1 MRVFGRAGRFGP
13 FLDGGNGTVRLRGR
27 HGEGWYGEREHGA
40 GNDDENAT
48 IHETSADKIASVD
61 FSVGARDD
69 KAMTR
74 READGVRVL
83 LVEDNADLRDVIT
96 RALRE
101 AGYVVEAVA
110 DGAQGDALAG
120 AGGFDAL
127 ILDWMLPGLSGVEIC
142 RRLRD
147 SRDFSPII
155 MLTAKDE
162 IADRIAGLDAGA
174 DDYLVK
180 PFHVAELLAR
190 LRSIVRR
197 NGHQGSGTY
206 RAGTIALDVGERAV
220 RVADRSVALSAREF
234 DLLEY
239 LMRNADLTQ
248 TREAIEEHVWGAQF
262 ESSSNVVDVFVRRL
276 RRKLGPRDAD
286 AIETVR
292 GLGYRIRSH

>member
-1 MRVFGRAGRFGP
+1 
-13 FLDGGNGTVRLRGR
+13 
-27 HGEGWYGEREHGA
+27 
-40 GNDDENAT
+40 
-48 IHETSADKIASVD
+48 
-61 FSVGARDD
+61 
-69 KAMTR
+69 MTR
-74 READGVRVL
+74 READGVRIL
-83 LVEDNADLRDVIT
+83 LVEDNADLRDVTT

-206 RAGTIALDVGERAV
+206 RAGTIALDVAERAV

>member
-1 MRVFGRAGRFGP
+1 
-13 FLDGGNGTVRLRGR
+13 
-27 HGEGWYGEREHGA
+27 
-40 GNDDENAT
+40 
-48 IHETSADKIASVD
+48 
-61 FSVGARDD
+61 
-69 KAMTR
+69 MTR
-74 READGVRVL
+74 READGVRIL

-206 RAGTIALDVGERAV
+206 RACTIALDVGERAV

>member
-1 MRVFGRAGRFGP
+1 M
-13 FLDGGNGTVRLRGR
+13 
-27 HGEGWYGEREHGA
+27 
-40 GNDDENAT
+40 
-48 IHETSADKIASVD
+48 
-61 FSVGARDD
+61 
-69 KAMTR
+69 
-74 READGVRVL
+74 RVL
-83 LVEDNADLRDVIT
+83 LVEDNADLREITT

-101 AGYVVEAVA
+101 AGYVVEAVS

-142 RRLRD
+142 RRLRE
-147 SRDFSPII
+147 SRDFTPII

-197 NGHQGSGTY
+197 NGQQGSGTY

-220 RVADRSVALSAREF
+220 RVGDRCVALSAREF
-234 DLLEY
+234 VLLEY

-248 TREAIEEHVWGAQF
+248 TREAIEDHVWGAQF

-276 RRKLGPRDAD
+276 RRKLGPPDTD

-292 GLGYRIRSH
+292 GIGYRIRSH

>member
-1 MRVFGRAGRFGP
+1 M
-13 FLDGGNGTVRLRGR
+13 
-27 HGEGWYGEREHGA
+27 
-40 GNDDENAT
+40 
-48 IHETSADKIASVD
+48 TS
-61 FSVGARDD
+61 
-69 KAMTR
+69 
-74 READGVRVL
+74 REALDVRVL
-83 LVEDNADLRDVIT
+83 LVEDNADLRDVTT

-101 AGYVVEAVA
+101 AGYAVEAVA
-110 DGAQGDALAG
+110 DGTQGDALAG

-162 IADRIAGLDAGA
+162 IADRIVGLDAGA

-206 RAGTIALDVGERAV
+206 RAGTIALDVGERSA
-220 RVADRSVALSAREF
+220 RVGDRSVALSAREF

-276 RRKLGPRDAD
+276 RRKLGPPDAD

-292 GLGYRIRSH
+292 GLGYRIRST